1 MKKQVLIR
9 CVFGAAVGLTINV
22 LITILISAFIGD
34 GQFYAVPPM
43 LIEDCGGEL
52 NAVVIQA
59 VCSMIYG
66 AAWSAADLIWK
77 MEKWTLLRQTITHL
91 LVISLSSL
99 PISYLMHWVPRG
111 LGGTL
116 AYFGIFFAV
125 YLVIWVLQY
134 RGIKKQIEQMNQK
147 YRKE

>member
-9 CVFGAAVGLTINV
+9 CVFGAPMGLTIST
-22 LITILISAFIGD
+22 LITIVISAIIGN
-34 GQFYAVPPM
+34 GKFYAVPPM

-59 VCSMIYG
+59 VCAMIYG
-66 AAWSAADLIWK
+66 ATWSAADLIWR
-77 MEKWTLLRQTITHL
+77 MEKWSLMRQTITHL

>member
-66 AAWSAADLIWK
+66 AAWSAADLIWTDK
-77 MEKWTLLRQTITHL
+77 NSRTTIE
-91 LVISLSSL
+91 
-99 PISYLMHWVPRG
+99 MHDDSARPAFVG
-111 LGGTL
+111 DVEHMDAYDIVFLGG
-116 AYFGIFFAV
+116 GSD
-125 YLVIWVLQY
+125 
-134 RGIKKQIEQMNQK
+134 
-147 YRKE
+147 

>member
-9 CVFGAAVGLTINV
+9 CVFGAPMGLTIST
-22 LITILISAFIGD
+22 LITIVISAIIGN
-34 GQFYAVPPM
+34 GKFYAVPPM

-59 VCSMIYG
+59 VCAMIYG
-66 AAWSAADLIWK
+66 ATWSAADLIWR
-77 MEKWTLLRQTITHL
+77 MEKWSLMRQTITHL

-116 AYFGIFFAV
+116 VYFGIFFAV
-125 YLVIWVLQY
+125 YLVIWILQY